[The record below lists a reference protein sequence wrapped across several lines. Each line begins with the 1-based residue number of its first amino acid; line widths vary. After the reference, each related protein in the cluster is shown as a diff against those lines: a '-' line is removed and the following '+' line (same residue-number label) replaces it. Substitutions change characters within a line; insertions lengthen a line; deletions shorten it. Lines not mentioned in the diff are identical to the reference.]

1 MPVGTSQGTTVTF
14 DGDELGRVVSV
25 SGSFSSPHKEI
36 RPLDVGVDVDTGQYL
51 PVFEQT
57 LCEQQVD
64 IEAMTTAF
72 SFSVVGAKGQLAV
85 SGTGWFL
92 NFGIAI
98 CENVKL
104 TAKVGDVLRISYT
117 FRRSA
122 G

>member
-14 DGDELGRVVSV
+14 GGAELGRVVSV
-25 SGSFSSPHKEI
+25 IGSFSSPYKEI
-36 RPLDVGVDVDTGQYL
+36 RPLDIGVDSDTGQYL
-51 PVFEQT
+51 PVFEET

-64 IEAMTTAF
+64 IEAMTTTF
-72 SFSVVGAKGQLAV
+72 RFRVVGSKGRLAV
-85 SGTGWFL
+85 NGTGWYL

-117 FRRSA
+117 FRRTA
-122 G
+122 Q

>member
-1 MPVGTSQGTTVTF
+1 MPVSTSQGTTVTF
-14 DGDELGRVVSV
+14 NGRGLGKVISV
-25 SGSFSSPHKEI
+25 GGSFSSPHKEI
-36 RPLDVGVDVDTGQYL
+36 RPLNVGVDSDTGQYL
-51 PVFEQT
+51 PVFEET

-64 IEAMTTAF
+64 IEAMATSWAIG
-72 SFSVVGAKGQLAV
+72 VVGSKGELAV
-85 SGTGWFL
+85 DGTGWYL

-122 G
+122 Q